1 MALRRGFKT
10 EANATSR
17 ELRAELA
24 LESTAPIC
32 PFRLADHLDVELIK
46 LSTFLADHP
55 KAASY
60 LLGEGKSEF
69 FAATLCG
76 VTPRRVI
83 YNDAHSPARTAADI
97 AHELAHMLLLHP
109 AHRLTNETGGRHFD
123 KELEDEAN
131 WLGPAIL
138 VSEEA
143 AISIVRRGWP
153 PGQAATHFGVS
164 EELMRMRLGVTGAYN
179 RVRRAA

>member
-10 EANATSR
+10 EANVTSR
-17 ELRAELA
+17 ELRTELG
-24 LESTAPIC
+24 LDSVAPIC
-32 PFRLADHLDVELIK
+32 PFRLAEHMDVELIK
-46 LSTFLADHP
+46 LSAFLADHP
-55 KAASY
+55 EAASY
-60 LLGEGKSEF
+60 LLGDGKSEF
-69 FAATLCG
+69 FAVTLCG
-76 VTPRRVI
+76 LTPRRVI

-143 AISIVRRGWP
+143 AVNVAKQGWSLRR
-153 PGQAATHFGVS
+153 AATHYGVS
-164 EELMRMRLGVTGAYN
+164 EELMRMRMGVTGAYI

>member
-10 EANATSR
+10 EANTTSR
-17 ELRAELA
+17 ELRAELGLDSA
-24 LESTAPIC
+24 APIC
-32 PFRLADHLDVELIK
+32 PFRLADHMDVELIK
-46 LSTFLADHP
+46 LSAFLVEHP
-55 KAASY
+55 DATAY
-60 LLGEGKSEF
+60 LMGEGKSEF
-69 FAATLCG
+69 FAVTLCG
-76 VTPRRVI
+76 LTPRRVI
-83 YNDAHSPARTAADI
+83 YNDVHSPARTAADI

-109 AHRLTNETGGRHFD
+109 AHRLTSETGGRHFD

-143 AISIVRRGWP
+143 AISVARQGLSLN
-153 PGQAATHFGVS
+153 QAAIHYGVS
-164 EELMRMRLGVTGAYN
+164 EHLMRMRLSVTAAYS